1 LSLGDVGFLLF
12 FRVVSG
18 DYGKPC
24 VWDMFFGILVR
35 IVKVKI
41 SLVLANMNP
50 GVASL
55 GLLLALLVVETNK
68 HVPNRKMLLDTG
80 TPPMRVKIL
89 LMEEILHQ
97 LGCIKPCKIMVD
109 SPNLN

>member
-1 LSLGDVGFLLF
+1 MTGSKSLGDVGFLLF

-18 DYGKPC
+18 DETANSVFGTC
-24 VWDMFFGILVR
+24 FFGMFVR

-55 GLLLALLVVETNK
+55 GLLLALLVVEQNGSNNTFDNK
-68 HVPNRKMLLDTG
+68 FVPNRKMLAGRRDTNHRSDNSIG
-80 TPPMRVKIL
+80 
-89 LMEEILHQ
+89 
-97 LGCIKPCKIMVD
+97 G
-109 SPNLN
+109 SS